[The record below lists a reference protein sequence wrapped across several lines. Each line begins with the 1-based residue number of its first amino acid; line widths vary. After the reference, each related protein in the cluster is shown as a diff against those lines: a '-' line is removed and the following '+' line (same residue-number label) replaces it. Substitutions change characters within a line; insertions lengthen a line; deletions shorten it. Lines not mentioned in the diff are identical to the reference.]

1 MVSKLP
7 LGIWRT
13 RLIVLGTAT
22 TILDPLSTLR
32 VGHSAGA
39 VVVGPSSWS
48 NNCGIVAIGANM
60 ASCVLVVKMTEPE
73 AMANDVALVDSVRV
87 SSSDLDTYSLPD
99 FAKPT
104 YRL

>member
-1 MVSKLP
+1 
-7 LGIWRT
+7 
-13 RLIVLGTAT
+13 
-22 TILDPLSTLR
+22 
-32 VGHSAGA
+32 
-39 VVVGPSSWS
+39 
-48 NNCGIVAIGANM
+48 
-60 ASCVLVVKMTEPE
+60 MTEPE